1 MGQLIL
7 YHVLRCPKKFHFFSN
22 QQNFLQDSVVYLY
35 KDTILPSKCFLSTAF
50 FVFSLVRVRLSNFQL
65 LESLNC
71 KHKLFRFGKLSTQ
84 NENNKSASETVNND
98 KM

>member
-1 MGQLIL
+1 M
-7 YHVLRCPKKFHFFSN
+7 
-22 QQNFLQDSVVYLY
+22 
-35 KDTILPSKCFLSTAF
+35 
-50 FVFSLVRVRLSNFQL
+50 FSLVRLSNFQL

-98 KM
+98 KMWVNKKNSAFEQAQHYQLEDHFFTSQGNILNLDS